1 MSWKK
6 EVLSWSCWR
15 WKHLG
20 HPKNFTV
27 GVKKKVPYKNCRFW
41 TAQPFWTVLYDY
53 GEFWTVLGHWD
64 QKRSRRVHDIPKW
77 SKWSSWPTNNWN
89 FRKKGT
95 FFLGQPAV
103 SRLNTFPRCS
113 NTLALKKFPKN
124 RSVKILLLVFPIL
137 LPTECC
143 ASVTYIE
150 VGPTILWKCDLYL
163 YIEVG
168 SHHSPRPTLL
178 PSHVGTTNCDNYVRL
193 GENLLDVFF

>member
-1 MSWKK
+1 MIFKNGPNGYEQQK
-6 EVLSWSCWR
+6 NE
-15 WKHLG
+15 HL
-20 HPKNFTV
+20 
-27 GVKKKVPYKNCRFW
+27 
-41 TAQPFWTVLYDY
+41 
-53 GEFWTVLGHWD
+53 E
-64 QKRSRRVHDIPKW
+64 RS
-77 SKWSSWPTNNWN
+77 
-89 FRKKGT
+89 
-95 FFLGQPAV
+95 FFLGHPAV
-103 SRLNTFPRCS
+103 SRLNSFSLFS

-137 LPTECC
+137 LPTDCC

-193 GENLLDVFF
+193 GEKPSGCLLLDSVH

>member
-1 MSWKK
+1 MVFLEVNKRDCPNVLYQELWMS
-6 EVLSWSCWR
+6 
-15 WKHLG
+15 
-20 HPKNFTV
+20 
-27 GVKKKVPYKNCRFW
+27 KKKMPHMIFQN
-41 TAQPFWTVLYDY
+41 
-53 GEFWTVLGHWD
+53 GSNGHD
-64 QKRSRRVHDIPKW
+64 RQQTEILERY
-77 SKWSSWPTNNWN
+77 
-89 FRKKGT
+89 

-103 SRLNTFPRCS
+103 SQLNTFPRCS

-124 RSVKILLLVFPIL
+124 RSVNRLLLVFPIL
-137 LPTECC
+137 LPTDCC

>member
-1 MSWKK
+1 MIF
-6 EVLSWSCWR
+6 LNGPN
-15 WKHLG
+15 G
-20 HPKNFTV
+20 H
-27 GVKKKVPYKNCRFW
+27 
-41 TAQPFWTVLYDY
+41 
-53 GEFWTVLGHWD
+53 D
-64 QKRSRRVHDIPKW
+64 QQKIEILERY
-77 SKWSSWPTNNWN
+77 
-89 FRKKGT
+89 
-95 FFLGQPAV
+95 FF

-137 LPTECC
+137 LPTDCC

-193 GENLLDVFF
+193 GEKPSGCLLLDSVH